1 LDEGSTPLVSDE
13 DDPTIMDVTASMTGE
28 GGGTYKTLSK

>member
-1 LDEGSTPLVSDE
+1 MHDE
-13 DDPTIMDVTASMTGE
+13 DDPAITGATAPAVDE